1 MTTDASDY
9 ALGAVLSQ
17 GHVGRDLP
25 IAYASRVLNGAELR
39 YSVIEKELLAI
50 VFAVKM
56 FRPYL
61 YGRRFWLVT
70 DHRPLTWLYQL
81 KDPTLNSRLARWKI
95 KLQEFEHE
103 IVYKPG
109 RVNANADALS
119 RNPVPTVTKD
129 ENKVS
134 FPEVENLSGMPQ
146 TAAGVFSCNFRPDP
160 GKYFSEYPIER
171 VFVSN
176 CVREE
181 LKSSENKSA
190 VDCFE
195 CESLSNKSL
204 EKEETCDVREKRI
217 ADEVQHE
224 SLRFRHLTDRLLSV
238 SNDLQTIPMTFR
250 RVETIAEG
258 GTRSKPYACVG
269 TPEQKGKGS
278 RDAKKRMIDEEG
290 QIEDLRMVLERKRQ
304 KGPRIR

>member
-1 MTTDASDY
+1 MKQFLGLVGYYRRFVAHFAQISKPLNDLLKKNRTFIWNEESQRAFDELKNILCSRPLLQYPDFNEPFIVTTDASDY

-25 IAYASRVLNGAELR
+25 IANASRVLNGAELS

-50 VFAVKM
+50 VFAVKL

-70 DHRPLTWLYQL
+70 DHHPLTWLYQL
-81 KDPTLNSRLARWKI
+81 KDPTLNSRLARWKT

-109 RVNANADALS
+109 RVDANADALS
-119 RNPVPTVTKD
+119 RNPVPVVTKD

-134 FPEVENLSGMPQ
+134 FPKVENLRGIPQ
-146 TAAGVFSCNFRPDP
+146 TAAGVFSSDFWPDP

-171 VFVSN
+171 VFVSK

-181 LKSSENKSA
+181 FTSSE
-190 VDCFE
+190 DE
-195 CESLSNKSL
+195 C
-204 EKEETCDVREKRI
+204 C
-217 ADEVQHE
+217 
-224 SLRFRHLTDRLLSV
+224 
-238 SNDLQTIPMTFR
+238 
-250 RVETIAEG
+250 
-258 GTRSKPYACVG
+258 
-269 TPEQKGKGS
+269 
-278 RDAKKRMIDEEG
+278 
-290 QIEDLRMVLERKRQ
+290 
-304 KGPRIR
+304 